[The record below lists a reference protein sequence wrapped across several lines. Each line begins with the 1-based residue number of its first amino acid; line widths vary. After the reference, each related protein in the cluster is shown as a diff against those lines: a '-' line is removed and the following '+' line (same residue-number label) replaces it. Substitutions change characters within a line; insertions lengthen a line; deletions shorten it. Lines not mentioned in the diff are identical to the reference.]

1 MAQWPGTEAQDVSS
15 GAGCA
20 RVAKSQPRSA
30 QSVAHGVFP
39 PAGALAAQVIEP
51 AHVGSDT
58 GSVIQTMENITNF
71 TRALHELQFPQS
83 AIFSVPD
90 IESHGWEERRA

>member
-1 MAQWPGTEAQDVSS
+1 M
-15 GAGCA
+15 
-20 RVAKSQPRSA
+20 
-30 QSVAHGVFP
+30 
-39 PAGALAAQVIEP
+39 
-51 AHVGSDT
+51 GSDT

-90 IESHGWEERRA
+90 IESHGWEERRARPHPCQEPVLQSALGWLP